1 MAIGLVRVVGAAPIA
16 RQPGRP
22 RRWRCCADHPRL
34 DVWPDRPHRRGHPA
48 SRTQWKTALRKK
60 RSFEDGTAGV
70 VLDAL
75 DAVLVA
81 RGPESVI
88 RCTDREFRTS
98 KRARSYSD

>member
-1 MAIGLVRVVGAAPIA
+1 MSTQRTQAPESVDT
-16 RQPGRP
+16 RKSS
-22 RRWRCCADHPRL
+22 RL
-34 DVWPDRPHRRGHPA
+34 DPLEN
-48 SRTQWKTALRKK
+48 TIRKK

-98 KRARSYSD
+98 KRARPYSD

>member
-1 MAIGLVRVVGAAPIA
+1 MSTGP
-16 RQPGRP
+16 
-22 RRWRCCADHPRL
+22 
-34 DVWPDRPHRRGHPA
+34 
-48 SRTQWKTALRKK
+48 TQWKTALRKK

>member
-1 MAIGLVRVVGAAPIA
+1 MRVGTACDGAVSC
-16 RQPGRP
+16 GSKTLP
-22 RRWRCCADHPRL
+22 R
-34 DVWPDRPHRRGHPA
+34 
-48 SRTQWKTALRKK
+48 TAGVRKK

>member
-1 MAIGLVRVVGAAPIA
+1 MRGFGGRAVILFLRNGTAAILMHKALYGTA
-16 RQPGRP
+16 
-22 RRWRCCADHPRL
+22 
-34 DVWPDRPHRRGHPA
+34 
-48 SRTQWKTALRKK
+48 ALRKK
-60 RSFEDGTAGV
+60 RSFEEGTAGV

-81 RGPESVI
+81 RGPERVI

>member
-1 MAIGLVRVVGAAPIA
+1 MSGAPSSN
-16 RQPGRP
+16 RP
-22 RRWRCCADHPRL
+22 A
-34 DVWPDRPHRRGHPA
+34 A
-48 SRTQWKTALRKK
+48 MRKK

-98 KRARSYSD
+98 KRAGRIPLTEGFYNPRAIIRRWAW

>member
-1 MAIGLVRVVGAAPIA
+1 MSVV
-16 RQPGRP
+16 
-22 RRWRCCADHPRL
+22 
-34 DVWPDRPHRRGHPA
+34 
-48 SRTQWKTALRKK
+48 RKK